1 MGETL
6 LVPASTEIINNL
18 NYHSYGKVTL
28 LSGHRLRWSDI
39 MRSGSEGQNNEGLRA
54 QNIGI
59 ACDSNQT

>member
-6 LVPASTEIINNL
+6 LVPAGTETINNL
-18 NYHSYGKVTL
+18 KYHSYGKATL
-28 LSGHRLRWSDI
+28 LRGRMRWSDI

-54 QNIGI
+54 QSIGI